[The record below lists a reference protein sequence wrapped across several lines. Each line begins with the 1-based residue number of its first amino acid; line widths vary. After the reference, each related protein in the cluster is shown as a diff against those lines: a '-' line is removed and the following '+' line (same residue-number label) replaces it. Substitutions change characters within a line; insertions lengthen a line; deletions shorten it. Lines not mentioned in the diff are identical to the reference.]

1 MTEEFDRK
9 RLEELAESDH
19 RELESFYRRMGDL
32 RESIARMHDDYV
44 AQGTPPAFDRV
55 EAIHLMAE
63 DVYGE
68 LERYLIA
75 ACGPDVAVS
84 PAERRE

>member
-19 RELESFYRRMGDL
+19 RELESLYRRMSDL
-32 RESIARMHDDYV
+32 RELIARMHNEFV
-44 AQGTPPAFDRV
+44 SQGTAPAFDQV

-63 DVYGE
+63 DVYSE